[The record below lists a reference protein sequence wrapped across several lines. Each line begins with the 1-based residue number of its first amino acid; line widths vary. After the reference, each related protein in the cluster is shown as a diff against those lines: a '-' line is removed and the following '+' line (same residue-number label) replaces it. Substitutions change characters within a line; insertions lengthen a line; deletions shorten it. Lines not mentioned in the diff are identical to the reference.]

1 MSHDSDPL
9 PRRELARDRFRLRV
23 ASEAADLEA
32 VLEVKRALAM
42 PTRPGETATGGF
54 ILGAE
59 REAYRQLITGGCVE
73 LLELEGRVV
82 GYAVTLPDP
91 ILRASDIWRRRESI
105 AWAPGFDPQPLEPEP
120 IAYFDQLAVL
130 PGIHVRAYGAVL
142 GLRALARLFSAG
154 HRHVLT
160 TTLRAP
166 VRNAAAHAYLRR
178 VGACLVGQIEERYEG
193 VGEVVSDIYHLERA
207 RFSER
212 LARYRAAPPRV
223 AGLAAR
229 AVAGTSFA

>member
-1 MSHDSDPL
+1 MSHASHPVPL
-9 PRRELARDRFRLRV
+9 PDDARDSFRLRL
-23 ASEAADLEA
+23 AGAAEDLEA

-42 PTRPGETATGGF
+42 PTRPGETSTGGF

-59 REAYRQLITGGCVE
+59 RDAYRQLIAGGCVE
-73 LLELEGRVV
+73 LLEVAGRVV

-105 AWAPGFDPQPLEPEP
+105 AWVPGFDPQPLEPEP
-120 IAYFDQLAVL
+120 IAYFDQLAIL

-142 GLRALARLFSAG
+142 GLRALARLFGAG

-178 VGACLVGQIEERYEG
+178 VGARLVGQIEERYEG
-193 VGEVVSDIYHLERA
+193 VGDVGS
-207 RFSER
+207 
-212 LARYRAAPPRV
+212 
-223 AGLAAR
+223 
-229 AVAGTSFA
+229 TT